1 MTKTVYEEGIHSIT
15 NEQYHASEGVSRSAL
30 WTFKE
35 LPQKYWYQY
44 LSGDY
49 ERPRETE
56 AYLIGNLVHTALLEP
71 HLIGEQYYEIPKV
84 NRTTKQGK
92 LDYEAAMAESGGRI
106 LVNEMQM
113 RQGLDMVS
121 SLISEQ
127 LDVISGAQFEKS
139 IYWRDQE
146 TGIMCKCR
154 PDILNDPLCA
164 DLKTT
169 DDASPRGFQ
178 LSAVKYGYFLQ
189 AAMIYEGLKSI
200 GMPFE
205 KFLFICVEKKK
216 PYPVGMYLLDDE
228 ALQYGLDLFH
238 SLLRRFKVC
247 QDKNEWPGYGV
258 ASLSVP
264 KYATME
270 LENDLR

>member
-1 MTKTVYEEGIHSIT
+1 MTKTVYEPGIHSIT
-15 NEQYHASEGVSRSAL
+15 NEQYHQSEGISRSVL

-49 ERPRETE
+49 ERPKESE

-71 HLIGEQYYEIPKV
+71 HLMGEQYYEMPKV

-92 LDYEAAMAESGGRI
+92 LDYEAAMAESGGRT
-106 LVNEMQM
+106 LVNEPQM

-127 LDVISGAQFEKS
+127 LVTDVISGAQFEKS

-154 PDILNDPLCA
+154 PDIWNDPLCG

-189 AAMIYEGLKSI
+189 AAMLYEGLKSI

-238 SLLRRFKVC
+238 SLLRRFAVC
-247 QDKNEWPGYGV
+247 QINNEWSGYGV
-258 ASLSVP
+258 QSLTAP
-264 KYATME
+264 KYATLE
-270 LENDLR
+270 LLNE